1 MFDTYLVAGS
11 INTDYNVRLPVLPVP
26 GETVTGTSFSR
37 AFGGKGA
44 NQAVALGRLLAGSG
58 KPVHFAGKRGND
70 DDGRRAKE
78 NLESNGVDTRLVDTA
93 ESHTGMA
100 LIEIDDEANNRI
112 VVVPGANGC
121 CTPAWA
127 GEIAETMRASL
138 DDPARLCCLLQL
150 EIPLPAVTAI
160 IEALAETGCFIM
172 LDPAPAIPLD
182 SGLWSLIDAV
192 TPNQSETRS
201 FTGIFPDSDR
211 TARSAAEKLRTM
223 GTRAVIIKAGSTG
236 VWYFDEQDEFF
247 CPTFRVNAR
256 DTTAAGDVFNAAF
269 AAGLGMDLP
278 VAETLRFAN
287 AAAAISVTGDG
298 AQGAMPTFDTVE
310 ALLREDP
317 RTVARRL

>member
-1 MFDTYLVAGS
+1 
-11 INTDYNVRLPVLPVP
+11 
-26 GETVTGTSFSR
+26 
-37 AFGGKGA
+37 
-44 NQAVALGRLLAGSG
+44 
-58 KPVHFAGKRGND
+58 
-70 DDGRRAKE
+70 
-78 NLESNGVDTRLVDTA
+78 
-93 ESHTGMA
+93 
-100 LIEIDDEANNRI
+100 
-112 VVVPGANGC
+112 
-121 CTPAWA
+121 
-127 GEIAETMRASL
+127 
-138 DDPARLCCLLQL
+138 
-150 EIPLPAVTAI
+150 
-160 IEALAETGCFIM
+160 
-172 LDPAPAIPLD
+172 
-182 SGLWSLIDAV
+182 
-192 TPNQSETRS
+192 
-201 FTGIFPDSDR
+201 
-211 TARSAAEKLRTM
+211 M